1 MKARWLSL
9 AGAVVLGLIVVT
21 LVLTQGREGESPN
34 GTRESPET
42 VVLGSLNGASA
53 REVRARLGAP
63 DDIAR
68 LENAEPAELWS
79 YPISSTNGSECTN
92 LIVRWSRQRRVI
104 GAERQTYP
112 CASVSA
118 E

>member
-1 MKARWLSL
+1 MKARLISL
-9 AGAVVLGLIVVT
+9 AGAVVLGLVVVT
-21 LVLTQGREGESPN
+21 LLLTQGRDGESPE

-53 REVRARLGAP
+53 KEVRARLGAP

-79 YPISSTNGSECTN
+79 YPIPSTNASE
-92 LIVRWSRQRRVI
+92 
-104 GAERQTYP
+104 
-112 CASVSA
+112 
-118 E
+118 